1 MQKITLTLLVTFLG
15 IFTSCHHFDDI
26 IDDVEPT
33 QPSTKVIAT
42 GLSAPLGL
50 VMGDHNRLWVSE
62 NGPGDFA
69 GQVSMIMPNGD
80 VHTAIT
86 GFPSIIS
93 PQGTPIGVNHM
104 VYKNGMLYILSEVDG
119 KLYMADVSKF
129 KAGDSPMQA
138 SQLAAQDIKSF
149 VLAYDFGAQDTG
161 ESNIYNLTFGP
172 GGDLFIVDAAAN
184 AVIRRDA
191 GTGDLSV
198 FAFFPDIPN
207 PTPVGPPTID
217 VVPTGIAWDGQR
229 FLVTTLTGFPFIKGA
244 ASIYQLDK
252 QGNISVYQ
260 EDFTSLVD
268 IDLGLDKVPVVLQF
282 SEFNLANGGFQPM
295 HGRVIMATGT
305 NQTILKDELNLPTA
319 LVLDG
324 RKAYVTSLADGTV
337 TRIIW

>member
-1 MQKITLTLLVTFLG
+1 MQKITLTLLATFLV
-15 IFTSCHHFDDI
+15 IFTSCQHFDDI

-33 QPSTKVIAT
+33 RPSTKVIAT

-50 VMGDHNRLWVSE
+50 VKGDHNRLWVSE

-69 GQVSMIMPNGD
+69 GQVSMILPNGE

-93 PQGTPIGVNHM
+93 PLGTPVGVNHM
-104 VYKNGMLYILSEVDG
+104 AYKNGTLYILSEVDG

-149 VLAYDFGAQDTG
+149 VLAHDFGAQDTG

-229 FLVTTLTGFPFIKGA
+229 FLVTTLTGFPFLKGA

-295 HGRVIMATGT
+295 HGRVIRATGS
-305 NQTILKDELNLPTA
+305 NQTILKDELNFPTA